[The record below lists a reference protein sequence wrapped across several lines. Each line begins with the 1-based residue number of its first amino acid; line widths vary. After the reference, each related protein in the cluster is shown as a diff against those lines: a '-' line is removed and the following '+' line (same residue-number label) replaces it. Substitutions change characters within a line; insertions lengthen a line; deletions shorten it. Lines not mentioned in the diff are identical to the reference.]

1 MQKVN
6 QLQEHDSDQ
15 SKYQQKLCCKH
26 RTILPESTLET
37 PYLIKYNLLLIPL
50 EPSTLAL
57 LHTNRNNCSHQLK
70 HAELHI
76 TRYIFYSSHITGR
89 KIEKSL
95 AKPHMK
101 VEHRITTAMAM
112 VPKRI

>member
-1 MQKVN
+1 MIPINQNISKNYVVNIEQYYQKA
-6 QLQEHDSDQ
+6 
-15 SKYQQKLCCKH
+15 
-26 RTILPESTLET
+26 

-70 HAELHI
+70 HAELHF

-112 VPKRI
+112 VPKRT